1 MSDSPTGK
9 LYLGVAYNK
18 STATESTNYS
28 DYSWSLIK
36 GDKGDRGATGAAG
49 PQGATGPQGIKGDK
63 GATGAQG
70 PTGATGNGIKSITYT
85 YTRTT
90 SQTAPAASSITST
103 TMPTLDAANKYL
115 WQKEVIT
122 YTNNQQQTTVLL
134 LAVYGDRGATGAKG
148 DKGATGATGPQGVK
162 GDKGATGA
170 QGPTGPQGVKGN
182 DGKGIKSTSVT
193 YQIWSN
199 GTSTPTGTW
208 SSTPPK
214 TTADKP
220 YLWTRTIITYTDGST
235 SPPSYSVGSTPE
247 GVEEKVDK
255 NIRDQIASSEKTIE
269 ESYKALINQTA
280 RDITGIVEKL
290 QKETTDNSTTIS
302 QFSTNLKMTTD
313 GLSVTKSA
321 ITTLKDAVN
330 GKVDSNELK
339 QYLDWD
345 GDNLILST
353 SANKFKC
360 MLSNTELGFYQG
372 KTKVAWISNEEL
384 YVLKAIIAK
393 SIGCGNFL
401 FVDEGD
407 LGLSLI

>member
-36 GDKGDRGATGAAG
+36 GDKGDRGATGAT
-49 PQGATGPQGIKGDK
+49 GAKGDK

-70 PTGATGNGIKSITYT
+70 PTGATGNGIKSIAYT
-85 YTRTT
+85 YARTT
-90 SQTAPAASSITST
+90 SQTAPAASAITST
-103 TMPTLDAANKYL
+103 TMPTLDATNKYL

-148 DKGATGATGPQGVK
+148 DKGATGAQGPQGVK
-162 GDKGATGA
+162 GDKGATGDR
-170 QGPTGPQGVKGN
+170 GPQGATGAA
-182 DGKGIKSTSVT
+182 GKGIKSTSVT
-193 YQIWSN
+193 YQIWAN

-220 YLWTRTIITYTDGST
+220 YLWTKTVLTYTDGST

-407 LGLSLI
+407 LGFSLI

>member
-1 MSDSPTGK
+1 MFS
-9 LYLGVAYNK
+9 
-18 STATESTNYS
+18 YS
-28 DYSWSLIK
+28 IAFK
-36 GDKGDRGATGAAG
+36 GNT
-49 PQGATGPQGIKGDK
+49 

-70 PTGATGNGIKSITYT
+70 PQG
-85 YTRTT
+85 
-90 SQTAPAASSITST
+90 
-103 TMPTLDAANKYL
+103 
-115 WQKEVIT
+115 V
-122 YTNNQQQTTVLL
+122 
-134 LAVYGDRGATGAKG
+134 KG
-148 DKGATGATGPQGVK
+148 DTGPKGPQGDTGPQGVK
-162 GDKGATGA
+162 GDKGATGDR
-170 QGPTGPQGVKGN
+170 GPQGATGAA
-182 DGKGIKSTSVT
+182 GKGIKSTSVT
-193 YQIWSN
+193 YQIWAN

-220 YLWTRTIITYTDGST
+220 YLWTKTVLTYTDGST

-313 GLSVTKSA
+313 GLSATKSA

-407 LGLSLI
+407 LGFSLI

>member
-1 MSDSPTGK
+1 MAVK
-9 LYLGVAYNK
+9 A
-18 STATESTNYS
+18 TA
-28 DYSWSLIK
+28 LITLTRVND
-36 GDKGDRGATGAAG
+36 GAKGDRG
-49 PQGATGPQGIKGDK
+49 
-63 GATGAQG
+63 
-70 PTGATGNGIKSITYT
+70 PTGN
-85 YTRTT
+85 
-90 SQTAPAASSITST
+90 
-103 TMPTLDAANKYL
+103 
-115 WQKEVIT
+115 
-122 YTNNQQQTTVLL
+122 
-134 LAVYGDRGATGAKG
+134 
-148 DKGATGATGPQGVK
+148 
-162 GDKGATGA
+162 
-170 QGPTGPQGVKGN
+170 
-182 DGKGIKSTSVT
+182 GIKSTSVT
-193 YQIWSN
+193 YQIWAN

-220 YLWTRTIITYTDGST
+220 YLWTKTVLTYTDGST

-313 GLSVTKSA
+313 GLSATKSA

-407 LGLSLI
+407 LGFSLI